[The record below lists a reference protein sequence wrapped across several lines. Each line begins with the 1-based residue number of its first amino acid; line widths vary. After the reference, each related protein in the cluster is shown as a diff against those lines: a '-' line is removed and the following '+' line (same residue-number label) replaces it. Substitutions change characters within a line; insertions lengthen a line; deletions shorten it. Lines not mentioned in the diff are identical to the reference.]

1 MPSTGRRVVAPEPKT
16 KKKSGLLEC
25 YHQFATLRACRREPD
40 CLLRCSE
47 LGLEACVAPL
57 GAQSD
62 PTDQITDVGADAQ
75 FQLVMSTH

>member
-25 YHQFATLRACRREPD
+25 YHQFATSLPKGARLPALMLGIRFRTMRRTT
-40 CLLRCSE
+40 
-47 LGLEACVAPL
+47 
-57 GAQSD
+57 GAQSAA
-62 PTDQITDVGADAQ
+62 TDQITDVGADAQ